1 MKNLNI
7 YKRGQAKNTRLWT
20 AISAFVICAYGC
32 YVLHQKLA
40 TMNNIWVE
48 TLVPFG
54 LCAVFGGLIAWLMNK
69 PSVADFLISSE
80 GEIKKVSWSTRKEI
94 VSSTTVVIV
103 VMLSISIFLYLVD
116 MGFVWTFDKIGLY

>member
-20 AISAFVICAYGC
+20 AILVFVIVAYGC
-32 YVLHQKLA
+32 FVLHQKLS

-54 LCAVFGGLIAWLMNK
+54 LCAIIGGAIAWLMNK

-94 VSSTTVVIV
+94 VSSTSVVIF

-116 MGFVWTFDKIGLY
+116 MGFVLLFTRIGLY

>member
-1 MKNLNI
+1 
-7 YKRGQAKNTRLWT
+7 
-20 AISAFVICAYGC
+20 
-32 YVLHQKLA
+32 
-40 TMNNIWVE
+40 VE

-54 LCAVFGGLIAWLMNK
+54 LCAVLGGLIAWLMNK

>member
-20 AISAFVICAYGC
+20 AISVFVVGAYGC
-32 YVLHQKLA
+32 FVLHQKLSA
-40 TMNNIWVE
+40 MNNIWVE
-48 TLVPFG
+48 TLLPFG
-54 LCAVFGGLIAWLMNK
+54 LCAILGGVIAWLMNK

-94 VSSTTVVIV
+94 VSSTSVVIF
-103 VMLSISIFLYLVD
+103 VMLAVSIFLYVVD
-116 MGFVWTFDKIGLY
+116 MGFVTLFDAIGLY

>member
-20 AISAFVICAYGC
+20 GISAFVICAYGC
-32 YVLHQKLA
+32 FVLHQKLA
-40 TMNNIWVE
+40 TLNNIWVE
-48 TLVPFG
+48 TLIPFG
-54 LCAVFGGLIAWLMNK
+54 LCAVLGGTIAWLMNK

-103 VMLSISIFLYLVD
+103 VMLTISIFLYLVD